1 MVFPRTCVLD
11 LIITYFW
18 IFIKQ
23 PYKND
28 RNNKSHNKRRW
39 IADWGIG
46 YRGNIWPQS
55 RGFRS
60 PSCCAIPRNCIPLI
74 YRWWLKRWMRT
85 FHHHSPRESS
95 GGLGEGL
102 ISCVPLTLCFCSTQ
116 SGEMTLDIYC
126 PLLSLSQIDAREW
139 IFCQSGTKDLWF
151 VSYIMIY
158 LLKYTALMN
167 LHRLQIN
174 FCILA
179 LVLFLLHVA
188 NYLYHLDDKSK
199 IMSEREIDL

>member
-1 MVFPRTCVLD
+1 MNSSKVRRLRHWLSRERLTSIKGFPLAFVLRNPPKLYPLD
-11 LIITYFW
+11 LQVVAEKMNENFPSPLPAGEFW
-18 IFIKQ
+18 
-23 PYKND
+23 
-28 RNNKSHNKRRW
+28 
-39 IADWGIG
+39 
-46 YRGNIWPQS
+46 
-55 RGFRS
+55 
-60 PSCCAIPRNCIPLI
+60 
-74 YRWWLKRWMRT
+74 
-85 FHHHSPRESS
+85 
-95 GGLGEGL
+95 GLGEGL
-102 ISCVPLTLCFCSTQ
+102 ISCVPRTLCFCSTQ

-167 LHRLQIN
+167 LHRLQNN

-188 NYLYHLDDKSK
+188 IYLYQLNLNSF
-199 IMSEREIDL
+199 RW